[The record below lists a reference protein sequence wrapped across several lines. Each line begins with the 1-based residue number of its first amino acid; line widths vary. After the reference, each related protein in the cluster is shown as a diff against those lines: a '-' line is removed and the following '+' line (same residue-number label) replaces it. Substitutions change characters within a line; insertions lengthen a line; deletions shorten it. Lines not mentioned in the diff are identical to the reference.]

1 MPLIEALC
9 YKWLGFQGQ
18 REESSSKKRNIGRHV
33 QVGAAA
39 HQEADPEIDADL
51 AGAYTGREAE
61 ADPEIGADLAGA
73 YTGRE
78 AVLAAIDTGQNNSRQ
93 PTYVDILPDALK
105 HLQVEMHHCT

>member
-9 YKWLGFQGQ
+9 YKWLGFQGN
-18 REESSSKKRNIGRHV
+18 REESFSGKRNIGRHV

-39 HQEADPEIDADL
+39 HQEADPEI
-51 AGAYTGREAE
+51 R
-61 ADPEIGADLAGA
+61 ADLAGA

-78 AVLAAIDTGQNNSRQ
+78 AVLAGTDTGQNNSRQ